1 MGRYL
6 GKRLI
11 STIPLLLLLIAALG
25 ILVGMHEMEFTREN
39 WPQLR
44 QILPDMLFLL
54 AGILTLLGAKVYL
67 DGAFCFSGDTRGEA
81 EAEIALLTA

>member
-1 MGRYL
+1 
-6 GKRLI
+6 
-11 STIPLLLLLIAALG
+11 
-25 ILVGMHEMEFTREN
+25 MHEKEFTQEN

-67 DGAFCFSGDTRGEA
+67 DGAYHPTWGDRPDGRKLRTLDPDGGRSQLYHA
-81 EAEIALLTA
+81 DARRVVQFYPRVR